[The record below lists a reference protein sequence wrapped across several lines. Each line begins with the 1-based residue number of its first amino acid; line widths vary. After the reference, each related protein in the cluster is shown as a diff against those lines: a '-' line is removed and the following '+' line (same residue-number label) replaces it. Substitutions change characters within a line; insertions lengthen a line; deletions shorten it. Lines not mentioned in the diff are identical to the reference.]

1 MRYAHANV
9 EINGA
14 KLREIRKE
22 AGLNIVQLSARVGV
36 SFSYLAAIERG
47 ERPTVAPARFI
58 TICDA
63 LGLEDRT
70 VLHAS
75 KAGAA
80 A

>member
-9 EINGA
+9 EIDGA
-14 KLREIRKE
+14 KLRELRKE
-22 AGLNIVQLSARVGV
+22 AGLNIVQLASKIGV

-47 ERPTVAPARFI
+47 ERPTVAPARYI

-63 LGLEDRT
+63 LGVEDRT
-70 VLHAS
+70 TLHAS
-75 KAGAA
+75 RVAA